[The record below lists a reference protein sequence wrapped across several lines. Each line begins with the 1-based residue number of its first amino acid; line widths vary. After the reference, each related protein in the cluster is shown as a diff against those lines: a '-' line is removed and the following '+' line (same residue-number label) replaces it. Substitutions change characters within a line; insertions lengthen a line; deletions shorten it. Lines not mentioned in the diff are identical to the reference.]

1 MCSGN
6 CICKKYKVYKIESDG
21 CYSGYSLVAAETPME
36 AEQYIKN
43 YKEND
48 TNNNGNS
55 FGYYDKITEEDLIS
69 GLFAEEP
76 GIIYY
81 GILYCG

>member
-6 CICKKYKVYKIESDG
+6 CTCRKYKVYKIESEG

-36 AEQYIKN
+36 AERYIKDF
-43 YKEND
+43 KERDNHNECD
-48 TNNNGNS
+48 S
-55 FGYYDKITEEDLIS
+55 FGYYDKITEENQIE
-69 GLFAEEP
+69 GLWAEEP
-76 GIIYY
+76 GIIHY